1 MTALVLEQHNRAQ
14 IRELLAGDAW
24 VVACLCAAWCDACKA
39 YRANFEELANQHPDK
54 HFLWI
59 DIEDQADLVGDIDIE
74 NFPTLLLQKGDTVA
88 FFGTVL
94 PDVQVAQRL
103 LISCVRKS
111 DAELQAEAGSNAER
125 MSWQEEYN
133 LRQRMDDA

>member
-1 MTALVLEQHNRAQ
+1 MTALILEQDNRAQ

-39 YRANFEELANQHPDK
+39 YRPGFEELAKQHPDK
-54 HFLWI
+54 RFLWI

-94 PDVQVAQRL
+94 PEVLVAQRL
-103 LISCVRKS
+103 LASYVRQS
-111 DAELQAEAGSNAER
+111 DTELQAEAGSNAER
-125 MSWQEEYN
+125 MAWQEECN
-133 LRQRMDDA
+133 LRQRLNQA